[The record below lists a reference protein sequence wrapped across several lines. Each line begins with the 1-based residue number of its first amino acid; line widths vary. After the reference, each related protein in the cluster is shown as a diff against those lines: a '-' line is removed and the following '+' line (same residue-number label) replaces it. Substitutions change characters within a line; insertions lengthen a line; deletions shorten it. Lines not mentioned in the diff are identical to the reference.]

1 MKKLVYFLK
10 KGSGKNSILFDPIL
24 DFLDL
29 RSDHNPLGKK
39 DLRSDHDLQYSEIEL
54 APISSLLFSVFSQVK
69 MAPAVFSLRKTI
81 NIGIIHS

>member
-39 DLRSDHDLQYSEIEL
+39 DLRSDHDPQKRGSRSDHDLQYS
-54 APISSLLFSVFSQVK
+54 
-69 MAPAVFSLRKTI
+69 AV
-81 NIGIIHS
+81 N